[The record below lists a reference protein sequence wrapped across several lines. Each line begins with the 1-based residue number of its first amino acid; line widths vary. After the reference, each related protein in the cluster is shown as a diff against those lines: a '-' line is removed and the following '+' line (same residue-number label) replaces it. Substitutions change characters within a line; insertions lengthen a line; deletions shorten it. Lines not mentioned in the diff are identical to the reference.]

1 MKVDFKD
8 FSKQSSQKFSK
19 LRASSGSESNGSQN
33 RVQTHA
39 RRRQGTPVNV
49 KQPTNTVQ
57 PPPHA

>member
-57 PPPHA
+57 